1 MDQIWLKMD
10 QKGLQIGLKELRI
23 VHLDQKLLFLVE
35 FGVPLFPPLRKK
47 SSKQYFTF
55 SLANIQ
61 TFVND
66 HHRFI
71 TFGHSIS
78 HQHLQSFPKVFQL
91 QNDNANIA
99 LG

>member
-10 QKGLQIGLKELRI
+10 QKGLRKGLKELRI
-23 VHLDQKLLFLVE
+23 MHLDQSLLFLVE

>member
-35 FGVPLFPPLRKK
+35 FWVPLFPPLRKK